1 MGAAES
7 WTRESEP
14 ARQPTLDDLFPPS
27 PSAPPAEL
35 TAASTAYKRSA
46 WLACAGLFGFV
57 AVYLGLIAYLARVVY
72 RLLGNAIAHGGN
84 VLLAAGISLPALF
97 FIAFLVRGLFVV
109 KHAKDPSL
117 VELDEQREPLLFAFL
132 RRLAD
137 ETGAPRPHRVFVSAR
152 VNASVFYD
160 LSFWNLIFPSKKNLE
175 VGLGLVNALTL
186 DELKAVI
193 AHEYGH
199 FAQRTMAVGRWVYV
213 AQQIAGH
220 IIVSRGVF
228 DRVLSFISSIDIRVA
243 WIGWI
248 MRLFVWAIRSVLDTV
263 FRVVVLAHRAL
274 GREMELQ
281 ADRVAVSVSGSDS
294 LVHALHRLGP
304 ADEAWEEAIAF
315 THEEAVAGRPVAD
328 LLSVQSAALEHLR
341 RILSEPGFGL
351 TPDRPESAAVHRVF
365 DSELAQP
372 PRMWMTHPPNRE
384 REEHAKAIYLGSS
397 LDPRP
402 AWALFSDPETL
413 RREITRS
420 FLALLFA
427 KIPNASAEPVP
438 EAQSLAKFEE
448 RFARASLDPRY
459 RGAYLGRAIAAYH
472 ESPELMV
479 SIDREDGDREA
490 LLARFEALYPSSLG
504 EELAKYRERREEESL
519 LEGLSDGVL
528 TAPGGVIRYR
538 GREIPRKEL
547 ASVIEGVRSE
557 RREIEARILEHDR
570 ACRAVHLDAARALGG
585 GWEAYLESL
594 HALLHYATHAF
605 RDLADAH
612 GHLHHVLRIVLADGS
627 VSSDE
632 RVRVLSASSDLQH
645 VLEQVWSQKPQ
656 LVLPPAVRAR
666 FADLGGFTVL
676 EDSLGMNDPSPE
688 NLGDWLQK
696 VDGWAAG
703 ASGDLKALADATL
716 DALLDVEEAIARQLR
731 EGIEPGE
738 APEPARVPERYRTCV
753 VGAERERQK
762 KLGWW
767 DRFQTADGFLP
778 GAARFAVASAL
789 LLPALLIGGRIG
801 GSTVHV
807 FNGLPI
813 PVVVSIDGDEV
824 DVGARSAATL
834 EHDASEHAH
843 VVTRT
848 RDGRVVEDFEASVGG
863 GFAEYAYNVAQA
875 TVLVQ
880 WTAVYGPG
888 LPPPERVL
896 GAPRWRVAEEDAV
909 FTAPPTSVSVSSHSS
924 SARRTVLE
932 AVASAPPASQ
942 LSALTTE
949 DDRLAML
956 RAHVLFDPVDSQAF
970 GEWVAFA
977 SQTPAM
983 LPVLRERAQIEPEAV
998 LVARALQDAGDPEA
1012 CPRATVRATERPDD
1026 ADRAYVAI
1034 RCMTDA
1040 QARRA
1045 AYARLYE
1052 AHPENGWTAFAVAHD
1067 LARAQRWQD
1076 ALVAWSTAV
1085 QTPALRGL
1093 LDYARTEMLRTQR
1106 AAALH
1111 QDPAGARAFI
1121 EAPDGS
1127 GGMLDFFLRLE
1138 SPPHADEPPAYAA
1151 YRQLASGAVLHA
1163 VQAIESAVPDAAG
1176 RAPLVALAAAS
1187 DGASGDLVQRAL
1199 SLDPESLGPPG
1210 LHAVAALAIRE
1221 HRDPSPYLARLRAVD
1236 DDHVYDGLADVL
1248 ASPTLADDPS
1258 ALEAIASR
1266 ALLATRGHVI
1276 AMGVIVLGDR
1286 APTSWR
1292 DEARALLF
1300 APERPYFR

>member
-7 WTRESEP
+7 WARENEP
-14 ARQPTLDDLFPPS
+14 SRKPTLDDLFPPA

-35 TAASTAYKRSA
+35 TAASAAYKRSA

-72 RLLGNAIAHGGN
+72 RLLGNAILHGGN
-84 VLLAAGISLPALF
+84 VLLAGALSLPALF

-117 VELDEQREPLLFAFL
+117 VELDEHREPLLFAFL

-175 VGLGLVNALTL
+175 LGLGLVNALTL

-228 DRVLSFISSIDIRVA
+228 DRFLSFISNIDIRVA

-315 THEEAVAGRPVAD
+315 IHDEAVAGRPVSD
-328 LLSVQSAALEHLR
+328 LFSVQSAALEHLR

-351 TPDRPESAAVHRVF
+351 TPERPQRASSHRVF

-384 REEHAKAIYLGSS
+384 REEHAKAIYLGSA

-402 AWALFSDPETL
+402 AWALFADPETL
-413 RREITRS
+413 RRDITRS

-438 EAQSLAKFEE
+438 TAQTLARFEE

-479 SIDREDGDREA
+479 SIDREDGDRDA
-490 LLARFEALYPSSLG
+490 LVARFDALYPSSLG
-504 EELAKYRERREEESL
+504 DELAKYRERREEESL

-528 TAPGGVIRYR
+528 SAPGGVIRYR

-570 ACRAVHLDAARALGG
+570 ACRAVHLDAARLLGQ

-627 VSSDE
+627 VSNDE
-632 RVRVLSASSDLQH
+632 RVRVLAASNDLQH

-676 EDSLGMNDPSPE
+676 EDSLGMNDPHPE

-731 EGIEPGE
+731 EGIEPGD

-824 DVGARSAATL
+824 DVGAHGAATID
-834 EHDASEHAH
+834 HDASDHAH
-843 VVTRT
+843 VITTT

-863 GFAEYAYNVAQA
+863 GFADYAYNVAHA

-888 LPPPERVL
+888 APPPERVL
-896 GAPRWRVAEEDAV
+896 GAPRWRVADEDAV
-909 FTAPPTSVSVSSHSS
+909 FEAPPTSVSVSSHSS

-932 AVASAPPASQ
+932 AVVSAPPGTQ
-942 LSALTTE
+942 LSALTSDE
-949 DDRLAML
+949 ERLAMM
-956 RAHVLFDPVDSQAF
+956 RAHVLFDPIESASI

-977 SQTPAM
+977 SQMPAM
-983 LPVLRERAQIEPEAV
+983 LPVLRERAQLEPGAV
-998 LVARALQDAGDPEA
+998 LVARALQDAGDPEV
-1012 CPRATVRATERPDD
+1012 CPRATAGAAEQPDD
-1026 ADRAYVAI
+1026 ADLAYLAA
-1034 RCMTDA
+1034 RCMTDPE
-1040 QARRA
+1040 ARRA
-1045 AYARLYE
+1045 AYARLYA

-1067 LARAQRWQD
+1067 LARASRWQD

-1085 QTPALRGL
+1085 QTPALRGV

-1106 AAALH
+1106 GAALH
-1111 QDPAGARAFI
+1111 HDPAGAHPFI
-1121 EAPDGS
+1121 DAPDGS
-1127 GGMLDFFLRLE
+1127 GGMLDFFLRIEGL
-1138 SPPHADEPPAYAA
+1138 PRDDDPPAFAA
-1151 YRQLASGAVLHA
+1151 YRRLASGAVPDA
-1163 VQAIESAVPDAAG
+1163 VQSIDMVVPEVDARAG
-1176 RAPLVALAAAS
+1176 LVALAAAS
-1187 DGASGDLVQRAL
+1187 DGATGDLVQRGLAI
-1199 SLDPESLGPPG
+1199 DPASLGPAG
-1210 LHAVAALAIRE
+1210 LHALAALAIRE
-1221 HRDPSPYLARLRAVD
+1221 HRDPSPYLAPLRASD
-1236 DDHVYDGLADVL
+1236 DERVYEGLAELL
-1248 ASPTLADDPS
+1248 ASPALAEDPA
-1258 ALEAIASR
+1258 ALEAIAAR
-1266 ALLATRGHVI
+1266 AMLGARGHVL

-1286 APTSWR
+1286 APASWR
-1292 DEARALLF
+1292 EQVRALLF